1 MSAIQQ
7 ALKILATSMQQSP
20 QLAFTPKTY
29 TGDDLAMQSEE
40 AEKKRTIEELL
51 RALTE
56 KFRAGRYGGAG
67 GPYSGA
73 L

>member
-1 MSAIQQ
+1 
-7 ALKILATSMQQSP
+7 
-20 QLAFTPKTY
+20 LAFTPKTY